1 MIKNMKD
8 FLKDSLVSS
17 VVKDNIDF
25 FAIVLI
31 FSVGS
36 LILVWLVANNIPYPV
51 DYFKTFVGIFMFWLI
66 LTGFADI

>member
-1 MIKNMKD
+1 MKD

-17 VVKDNIDF
+17 VVKNNIDF

-36 LILVWLVANNIPYPV
+36 LILVWLVGNNIPYPV

-66 LTGFADI
+66 LIGFADI